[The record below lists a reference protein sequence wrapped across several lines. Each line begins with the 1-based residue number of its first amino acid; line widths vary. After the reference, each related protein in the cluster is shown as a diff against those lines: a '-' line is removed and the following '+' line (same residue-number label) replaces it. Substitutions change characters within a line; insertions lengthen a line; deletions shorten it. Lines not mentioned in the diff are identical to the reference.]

1 MWNNN
6 QCEVT
11 KQKTTNQQ
19 PQTKQLKLQKRW
31 KKKWAFHNE
40 KLHSLKPCYLTTKT
54 QKTIP
59 IQLLCNYFLGI
70 TISVQ
75 LSF

>member
-1 MWNNN
+1 MRSNKTKNNKPTTTN
-6 QCEVT
+6 KT
-11 KQKTTNQQ
+11 IKTTKK
-19 PQTKQLKLQKRW
+19 T

-40 KLHSLKPCYLTTKT
+40 KLHSLKPRYLTTKT

-70 TISVQ
+70 TTSVQ